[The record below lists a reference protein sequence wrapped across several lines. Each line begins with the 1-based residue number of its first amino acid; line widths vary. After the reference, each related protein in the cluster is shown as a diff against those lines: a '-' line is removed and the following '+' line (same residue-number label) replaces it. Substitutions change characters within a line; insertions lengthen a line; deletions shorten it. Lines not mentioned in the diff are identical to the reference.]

1 MAELIKAQTRHN
13 EAKSRYHQITAI
25 LKQGENYDSIT
36 YVLDSPIVMEA
47 IRIKAK
53 LERQVS
59 ELSER
64 YGEKHPKMISARTD
78 LRETIRRLQS
88 EIKKAVNNVR
98 KEYELAAVQE
108 REFRSIVTLQQD
120 EMRDVSGKALEMKQ
134 LEREM
139 ETNRRLYETFLSR
152 FKEADVAGEYDV
164 SNARIIDR
172 AIVPTTPFKPNRRRA
187 VMIAIVAGFGIGIA
201 LAFLRD
207 YLNSTFM
214 TKEDVENHLG
224 LPVIGLMPLMKS
236 GKRKRNAIE
245 RLVLTDPHSPFSESI
260 NDIRTG
266 ILFSQIDRPPKVI
279 LVTSAIPDEGKT
291 TLASNLALAFSR
303 RGRTLLVDADL
314 RKGRL
319 QEVTGQENN
328 CRLTDMLSGACTP
341 NEAVVADSEAA
352 NLFLLTTGVMP
363 PNPLEVISSKQF
375 STSIERLRDSFD
387 FIIIDGTPLLPIS
400 DSIVLGKLVDAVVL
414 TLETDKTTRDVA
426 REALR
431 RLQSARIKPIGV
443 IMQQVDMRKLRSY
456 GKRYVASY
464 DGYYGYQRSR
474 KA

>member
-1 MAELIKAQTRHN
+1 M
-13 EAKSRYHQITAI
+13 
-25 LKQGENYDSIT
+25 
-36 YVLDSPIVMEA
+36 
-47 IRIKAK
+47 
-53 LERQVS
+53 
-59 ELSER
+59 
-64 YGEKHPKMISARTD
+64 
-78 LRETIRRLQS
+78 
-88 EIKKAVNNVR
+88 
-98 KEYELAAVQE
+98 
-108 REFRSIVTLQQD
+108 
-120 EMRDVSGKALEMKQ
+120 
-134 LEREM
+134 
-139 ETNRRLYETFLSR
+139 
-152 FKEADVAGEYDV
+152 
-164 SNARIIDR
+164 
-172 AIVPTTPFKPNRRRA
+172 
-187 VMIAIVAGFGIGIA
+187 
-201 LAFLRD
+201 
-207 YLNSTFM
+207 
-214 TKEDVENHLG
+214 
-224 LPVIGLMPLMKS
+224 
-236 GKRKRNAIE
+236 
-245 RLVLTDPHSPFSESI
+245 
-260 NDIRTG
+260 
-266 ILFSQIDRPPKVI
+266 
-279 LVTSAIPDEGKT
+279 
-291 TLASNLALAFSR
+291 
-303 RGRTLLVDADL
+303 LVDADL